1 MLQNRNPVSYTH
13 LKSIE
18 LANAHLVDAVATTPI
33 NKESLRAGNVN
44 FIGHTEI
51 FGELTGTKDPLTMF
65 EVRNMRVFFLTRHVS
80 VSYTHLNTT
89 RFIIVTNKKV
99 FLEGAEKIS
108 LYFEVPHESGSLYNI
123 LSHIIFNNLNMTKIE
138 SRPMVER
145 NWEYRFFV
153 DFEGNLLEP
162 GVRNALRGIRDC
174 LLYTSRCV

>member
-1 MLQNRNPVSYTH
+1 MSDIKTVYSHPQALMQCSRYLEEHREWKQISLQNTAASAKKVVEENDRSKAAIASRRAAECYG
-13 LKSIE
+13 LKVLKE
-18 LANAHLVDAVATTPI
+18 QI
-33 NKESLRAGNVN
+33 NYSN
-44 FIGHTEI
+44 I
-51 FGELTGTKDPLTMF
+51 
-65 EVRNMRVFFLTRHVS
+65 
-80 VSYTHLNTT
+80 NTT

-162 GVRNALRGIRDC
+162 GVRNALRRDQRRGEK
-174 LLYTSRCV
+174 S